1 MVLLFIGGTIIIIFC
16 LIGMLNKSLS
26 EKESNYMNKVKNHFE
41 NEIKNQISKDIIII
55 KNVEFGRLEKS
66 YNYNQE
72 WKIIS
77 ESNPIREM
85 YYSIKIDFQNK
96 FDKAIKYITF
106 HVVPFD
112 RVYEPLTCT
121 NLYGNSQV
129 ARLKYTG
136 PIYKNEIVND
146 AIWETVVYSRTLHD
160 FLIKKIEIIF
170 LDDSEECI
178 DVSKLVSEYRK
189 DVV

>member
-16 LIGMLNKSLS
+16 LIGVLNKSHN
-26 EKESNYMNKVKNHFE
+26 EKENNHINEVENDLKNESE
-41 NEIKNQISKDIIII
+41 NQIKNDIII

-72 WKIIS
+72 WKIIN
-77 ESNPIREM
+77 ERNPVKNV

-121 NLYGNSQV
+121 GFYDDSQV

-136 PIYKNEIVND
+136 PIYENRIVLD
-146 AIWETVVYSRTLHD
+146 AIWENVVYSRTLHD

-178 DVSKLVSEYRK
+178 NVSKLVSEYGK
-189 DVV
+189 EVA